1 MKIKALLMPVMAVI
15 LSAAVLFGLSAGLAD
30 IRSANVQAE
39 HISMMQ
45 KLLPGSTDFVIEP
58 YTGEDANIVSVH
70 KAENGF
76 VVETKVYGYA
86 DDITMMVGVNNDGHV
101 TGLVVRDMHE
111 TYGLGMNALTDDGFL
126 AQFLNTSGNVTVVSN
141 TGNGY
146 NHESVT
152 QCPVLVDNSD
162 GVEVDA
168 ITGATVTSKAIARS
182 VNSAVAVVTGADAAS
197 AATTWGG

>member
-1 MKIKALLMPVMAVI
+1 MTVIPSGRTISIRELLANALLPISVTPFGTITLCMEEFPKKASSPM
-15 LSAAVLFGLSAGLAD
+15 LFSAA
-30 IRSANVQAE
+30 
-39 HISMMQ
+39 
-45 KLLPGSTDFVIEP
+45 
-58 YTGEDANIVSVH
+58 
-70 KAENGF
+70 
-76 VVETKVYGYA
+76 
-86 DDITMMVGVNNDGHV
+86 
-101 TGLVVRDMHE
+101 
-111 TYGLGMNALTDDGFL
+111 
-126 AQFLNTSGNVTVVSN
+126 GNVTVVSN